1 MCGLRF
7 LLSLA
12 VFSSYLLIGVMS
24 DVQTLEDHDTDDQNI
39 SESSLFVSARYSCG
53 TKQAL
58 PCIEKLTG
66 KHNHAISIKYVLYIL
81 K

>member
-7 LLSLA
+7 LLPLA
-12 VFSSYLLIGVMS
+12 VFSSYLLIGAIS
-24 DVQTLEDHDTDDQNI
+24 DVQTLEDHDTDYQNI
-39 SESSLFVSARYSCG
+39 YESSLFVSARYSCG